1 VDLGQY
7 KTEKSA
13 KKVKALADHT
23 QDPVRYYLEIQGVKE
38 KRLVSLQEVDHALSS
53 RESKVERL
61 KQEIASCKLLIKDIS
76 AL

>member
-1 VDLGQY
+1 MDLGQY

-61 KQEIASCKLLIKDIS
+61 KEEISSCKLLIKDIS

>member
-7 KTEKSA
+7 KSEQSA
-13 KKVKALADHT
+13 KRVKVSADHT
-23 QDPVRYYLEIQGVKE
+23 QDPVRYHLEIQGVKE
-38 KRLVSLQEVDHALSS
+38 KRLVTLQEVDHALSS

-61 KQEIASCKLLIKDIS
+61 KEEISSCKLLIKDLS

>member
-1 VDLGQY
+1 MDLGKY
-7 KTEKSA
+7 KSERSA
-13 KKVKALADHT
+13 KNVKVSADHT
-23 QDPVRYYLEIQGVKE
+23 QNPVRYYLEIKGVKE

-61 KQEIASCKLLIKDIS
+61 KEEISSCKLLIKDIS

>member
-1 VDLGQY
+1 MELGQY
-7 KTEKSA
+7 KSEKSA
-13 KKVKALADHT
+13 KRVKVSADHT

-38 KRLVSLQEVDHALSS
+38 KRLVSLQEIDHALSS

-61 KQEIASCKLLIKDIS
+61 KEEISSCKLLIKEIS

>member
-1 VDLGQY
+1 MDLGKY
-7 KTEKSA
+7 KSERSA
-13 KKVKALADHT
+13 KKVKVSADHT

-38 KRLVSLQEVDHALSS
+38 KRLVTLQEVDHALSS

-61 KQEIASCKLLIKDIS
+61 KEEISSCKLLIKDIA